1 MRSEHAKYR
10 DTQTREW
17 TPDGPLTLSGTTI
30 LKRAEALVLLEVKD
44 AKCLFIKIEFDN
56 FSAGQGMVPQ
66 VGVVPFSSCP
76 QSLPASES
84 FPRSQLFA

>member
-66 VGVVPFSSCP
+66 VGAGHHLLNFSVYCPCFCSC
-76 QSLPASES
+76 L
-84 FPRSQLFA
+84 